1 MVVVV
6 SGVVQTVMVTMDIM
20 NAYMSRIAGFT

>member
-1 MVVVV
+1 VVV

-20 NAYMSRIAGFT
+20 SGHVKNSRRYVE